1 VLTFATDRTLPIRLS
16 EWVSTFSIWLQ
27 IVRKNISK
35 MVLKSRVTILVKASP
50 QPSKSHRETVCC
62 AGLDP
67 NGNWKRLFPIRF
79 RQLSDE
85 QSFRR
90 WSIVDFKYSAPKQD
104 IRPESC
110 RVHEESITVK
120 GYVRDRD
127 RKAGLVYPAIKAS
140 EIEAASQGHS
150 LTVIKPYDVSLKH
163 RRRSIAELEDARTAF
178 EKQARQAS
186 MFDKDLDFIEP
197 CPFEFKMSFKDG
209 DDKRREK
216 LCGDWE
222 TQAAFF
228 NFRIQHGEAAALK
241 HLEDTY
247 CDKYFRTG
255 LIFALGNMASRP
267 QTWQLL
273 GIFPLPDPKQ
283 QSFF

>member
-1 VLTFATDRTLPIRLS
+1 
-16 EWVSTFSIWLQ
+16 
-27 IVRKNISK
+27 

-50 QPSKSHRETVCC
+50 QPSKNHRETVCC

-67 NGNWKRLFPIRF
+67 NGNWKRLFPVRF
-79 RQLSDE
+79 RQLRDD
-85 QSFRR
+85 QSFKR
-90 WSIVDFKYSAPKQD
+90 WSILDFSFSLPKQD
-104 IRPESC
+104 LRSESC
-110 RVHEESITVK
+110 RVHEESIRVAS
-120 GYVRDRD
+120 YVSDRD
-127 RKAGLVYPAIKAS
+127 RRAALVYPAIKAS
-140 EIEAASQGHS
+140 EVEAANQGHS
-150 LTVIKPYDVSLKH
+150 LAVIRPYDVRLKH
-163 RRRSIAELEDARTAF
+163 RRRSVAELEEARAAF

-209 DDKRREK
+209 DNKTREK

-228 NFRIQHGEAAALK
+228 NFRSRYGEEAALK

-247 CDKYFRTG
+247 CDKYVQTG
-255 LIFALGNMASRP
+255 LIFALGNMLSRP

-273 GIFPLPDPKQ
+273 GIFPLPEPKQ
-283 QSFF
+283 QSLF